1 MYGQSPIVLP
11 DRFSPLPLP
20 EFASGIKSAGEPGS
34 SGEVW
39 DELPETVP
47 SEPASTTGPNGD
59 VEVPPPESDGLREYL
74 RQYTHSVLIE
84 EATNQTAMRQTEA
97 KAADMERSRVRA
109 GALHTYWDQ
118 LTDAV
123 SAEGQLL
130 HQQRQVDYLQR
141 RVEQLEQLE
150 QLRRREAELRAL
162 LFPTEPPPTGL
173 PHPDLPDKEA

>member
-1 MYGQSPIVLP
+1 MDQ
-11 DRFSPLPLP
+11 LP
-20 EFASGIKSAGEPGS
+20 ES
-34 SGEVW
+34 S
-39 DELPETVP
+39 T
-47 SEPASTTGPNGD
+47 SEPAPTTAPVGE
-59 VEVPPPESDGLREYL
+59 VQVPPPEGDDLREYL
-74 RQYTHSVLIE
+74 REYTHSVLID

-123 SAEGQLL
+123 SAEGLLL
-130 HQQRQVDYLQR
+130 HQRRQVDCLQR

-162 LFPTEPPPTGL
+162 LFPTEPPPTGVS
-173 PHPDLPDKEA
+173 HPDLPDKEA